1 MRLVPARISSITLI
15 AALTVST
22 SACVNRG
29 QSAKNDTPPLP
40 SAQSLPSRSFA
51 PGDEVPPEYVSRQ
64 GIDSYFRDD
73 ALSDAIFSLMNGK
86 SYKEGCPVPR
96 EDLRYLTVLH
106 KDSLGRSLVG
116 EMVVN
121 KEISQD
127 VLQIMR
133 ELYEASYPIEKMRLI
148 DYYDA
153 DDRASMLDNNS
164 SAFNYRPRSHQSAIS
179 KHALGLALDINPLYN
194 PYCLTTESG
203 ALIIEPRESAK
214 FANRNFESPYKIE
227 KGDLCWTLFRE
238 HGFWWGGG
246 WAGRTRDY
254 QHFEK

>member
-1 MRLVPARISSITLI
+1 M
-15 AALTVST
+15 
-22 SACVNRG
+22 SACVNRVRP
-29 QSAKNDTPPLP
+29 AKEEAPAPT
-40 SAQSLPSRSFA
+40 AQA
-51 PGDEVPPEYVSRQ
+51 PAYQPEAFKPGGEVPAEA
-64 GIDSYFRDD
+64 IDQCGADSFFRDD
-73 ALSDAIFSLMNGK
+73 AISDVIFELMQGK
-86 SYKEGCPVPR
+86 SFKEGCPVPR

-116 EMVVN
+116 EMIVN

-133 ELYEASYPIEKMRLI
+133 ALYDASYPIEKMRLI

-164 SAFNYRPRSHQSAIS
+164 SAFNYRPRSHQRTIS
-179 KHALGLALDINPLYN
+179 KHALGLAIDINPLYN

-214 FANRNFESPYKIE
+214 YANRNFESPYKIE

>member
-1 MRLVPARISSITLI
+1 MNRLYRKTAV
-15 AALTVST
+15 AALTCATVLCLNS
-22 SACVNRG
+22 CLNRNVKPSET
-29 QSAKNDTPPLP
+29 QVETVEETPVFL
-40 SAQSLPSRSFA
+40 
-51 PGDEVPPEYVSRQ
+51 PGDQVPDKWLDKL
-64 GIDSYFRDD
+64 GADSFFKASPIEDD
-73 ALSDAIFSLMNGK
+73 MFALMQGK
-86 SYKEGCPVPR
+86 SYREGCPTPR

-121 KEISQD
+121 KSIADD
-127 VLQIMR
+127 VLEIFQG
-133 ELYEASYPIEKMRLI
+133 LYQDSYPIEKMRLV

-164 SAFNYRPRSHQSAIS
+164 SAFNYRPRSHQSTIS
-179 KHALGLALDINPLYN
+179 KHALGLAIDINPLYN

-203 ALIIEPRESAK
+203 AFIVEPKEARPY
-214 FANRNFESPYKIE
+214 ANRNFESPYKIE

-238 HGFWWGGG
+238 RGFFWGGG